1 MMPAQPVPAQNL
13 PTCKQVTRICFTANA
28 AWNLAHFRLNH
39 MRAVQALGVEV
50 HAAAPPDK
58 YVPLLEREGIQF
70 HPWTIQRRSLNP
82 FRELGSLT
90 SLARIY
96 RQIKPDLV
104 HHYTVKA
111 VLYGTASARLCRVP
125 AIVNA
130 VTGLPYL
137 IISPKTSRAGKTA
150 QWLSMKWYVW
160 SLGGRRTHVVLQ
172 NQDDLDLLRDFGSPL
187 RDNATLTRGSGV
199 DLNRFAATPPHRGQ
213 PPQILFVGRLLREK
227 GFFELIEA
235 MRHLKHAGCEA
246 RLLVCGDVDA
256 GNRSSATKQQCQQWI
271 DEGLIHALERVDDV
285 RPYLRR
291 ADVVVLPSYREG
303 TPRALL
309 EAMAM
314 SRPLLTTDVPGCREV
329 VDDQV
334 NGMLVPVKDA
344 SALARALQSMLE
356 CPERLVHM
364 GQASRHK
371 AEQEFDERTV
381 IQTNLNVYRQLLPDW
396 QLRGTP

>member
-1 MMPAQPVPAQNL
+1 
-13 PTCKQVTRICFTANA
+13 
-28 AWNLAHFRLNH
+28 

-50 HAAAPPDK
+50 HAAAPPDD
-58 YVPLLEREGIQF
+58 YVPQLQRHGIQF

-82 FRELGSLT
+82 FRELASLA

-96 RQIKPDLV
+96 RRVKPDLV

-111 VLYGTASARLCRVP
+111 LLYGTVSARLCGVP

-137 IISPKTSRAGKTA
+137 IISPKASLRGKLA
-150 QWLSMKWYVW
+150 QRLSMNWYVW
-160 SLGGRRTHVVLQ
+160 SLAGRRTHVVLQ
-172 NQDDLDLLRDFGSPL
+172 NQDDLDLLRRFGSPL
-187 RDNATLTRGSGV
+187 RENATVTRGSGV
-199 DLNRFAATPPHRGQ
+199 DLERFPATLPHRGQ

-235 MRHLKHAGCEA
+235 MRQLKRQGSDAK
-246 RLLVCGDVDA
+246 LLVCGDIDA
-256 GNRSSATKQQCQQWI
+256 GNRSSATAEQCRQWI
-271 DEGLIHALERVDDV
+271 EEGLIHNLERVDDV

-291 ADVVVLPSYREG
+291 ADLVVLPSYREG

-329 VDDQV
+329 VEDQV
-334 NGMLVPVKDA
+334 NGRLVPVQDA
-344 SALARALQSMLE
+344 SALAAALQSMLS
-356 CPERLVHM
+356 CPADLVRM

-371 AEQEFDERTV
+371 AEREFDERTV
-381 IQTNLNVYRQLLPDW
+381 IETNLNIYRQLLPDW
-396 QLRGTP
+396 NPSLAPGGPTELSGESLPEQPADSSQELEI